1 MHLKEINY
9 KEFKKDVY
17 IRYIELFPQNER
29 KGLWIIRSNMKKG
42 IIKIFKIIEQDK
54 FLGFMIINNID
65 DNKYVQLDYFAILPE
80 YQSKGYG
87 SKAILEL
94 KEKYKNKK
102 AIFIEVEKEGY
113 GKTEEENI
121 IRKKRAKFYE
131 RLGFIKTKY
140 DLEFLKVLYSTY
152 VLPINNQE
160 IDQEE
165 MINSIILIYNK
176 IAGKKIVNKYCKVI
190 KNGED

>member
-17 IRYIELFPQNER
+17 TRYLELFPQNER
-29 KGLWIIRSNMKKG
+29 KSLWIIRSNMKKG
-42 IIKIFKIIEQDK
+42 IMKILKIIEQDK
-54 FLGFMIINNID
+54 FVGFMMINNIN
-65 DNKYVQLDYFAILPE
+65 DNKYIQLDYFAILPE

-94 KEKYKNKK
+94 KEKNKNKK

-113 GKTEEENI
+113 GETEEENH
-121 IRKKRAKFYE
+121 IRKKRIKFYE

-140 DLEFLKVLYSTY
+140 DLELFKVLYSAY
-152 VLPINNQE
+152 VVPINNQE

-165 MINSIILIYNK
+165 LIKDIFEIYNK
-176 IAGKKIVNKYCKVI
+176 IAGKKMVKKFCKVI
-190 KNGED
+190 KNGEV